1 MRELTADDLRT
12 VVARTI
18 EPSISI
24 HRTAREERSDDN
36 LSFKGRWEP
45 PTDEEVDDFIL
56 SNPNLDQDLRE
67 QLTDPGLLGFA
78 AKRAR
83 ASDNWIKT
91 FGKDIDRWV
100 VDAKWLRADFPWLHD
115 SHEREPEVSDLW
127 TPDVS
132 VQPPWVTTSPSCVLV
147 AADLLRQ
154 GRLLSE
160 LTWRDFEKLVG
171 ELLESDG
178 WSVEV
183 TKQTRD
189 GGIDVVAS
197 RDDPTVGKT
206 KSLWQAKRY
215 GPKSKV
221 RLHEVRE
228 LSALREEFRATKA
241 MVVTTNRL
249 TRDAVAWIRRDIY
262 RLGYKEHDDMAE
274 WIRGKVLDV

>member
-18 EPSISI
+18 QPSISI
-24 HRTAREERSDDN
+24 HRTARQERSDAN
-36 LSFKGRWEP
+36 LSFEGRWEP

-78 AKRAR
+78 AKLAK
-83 ASDNWIKT
+83 ASDDWIET

-100 VDAKWLRADFPWLHD
+100 VDARWLRADLPWLHE
-115 SHEREPEVSDLW
+115 SHGREPEVSDLW

-132 VQPPWVTTSPSCVLV
+132 VQPPWVTNSPSCILI

-160 LTWRDFEKLVG
+160 LKWRDFEKLIG

-197 RDDPTVGKT
+197 RDDPTIGKT

-249 TRDAVAWIRRDIY
+249 TRDAVEWIRRDIY

-274 WIRGKVLDV
+274 WIRGKLLDV